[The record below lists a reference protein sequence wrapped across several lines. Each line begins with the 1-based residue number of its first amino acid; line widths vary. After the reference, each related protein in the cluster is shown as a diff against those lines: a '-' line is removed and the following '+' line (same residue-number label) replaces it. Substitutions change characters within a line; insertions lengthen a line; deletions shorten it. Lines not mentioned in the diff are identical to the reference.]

1 MMYLGLALGAVMIV
15 VAAATYWL
23 APKIGP
29 NPWFGMRT
37 GYSVASRDVWDKSN
51 RLGGVLFGAVGLVEW
66 LLTVAVTLL
75 ALDAATTSAV
85 FMGWLVLGAG
95 GATAWGL
102 LYSRK
107 LAQATQLARD
117 LKPVPFRWSYVAP
130 VLGSAAVLVAVA
142 LLFYPQL
149 PADHIATHFAMDGS
163 ANGWMDRNGFML
175 SWLILAG
182 LFTLLDLAVVV
193 WTTKEP
199 LIAVDRLGDK
209 WWMGPERGL
218 TFMAAL
224 FTFLNLFFCVIVWD
238 TAAFTLQGAHA
249 IPANML
255 IWTVV
260 PILVAVV
267 SGFFLLAQRKDLRA

>member
-1 MMYLGLALGAVMIV
+1 MMCFGLALGAVMIL

-37 GYSVASRDVWDKSN
+37 GYSVASREIWDKSN

-66 LLTVAVTLL
+66 LLTVGVTLL
-75 ALDAATTSAV
+75 ALDAATTSTV
-85 FMGWLVLGAG
+85 LMGWLIVGAS

-102 LYSRK
+102 LYSRQ
-107 LAQATQLARD
+107 LAQDTQAARD
-117 LKPVPFRWSYVAP
+117 LKPVPFRWAYVAP
-130 VLGSAAVLVAVA
+130 VLASAAVLIVVA
-142 LLFYPQL
+142 LFFYPQL
-149 PADHIATHFAMDGS
+149 PADRLATHFDLDGS
-163 ANGWMDRNGFML
+163 ANGWMDRNGFMVSFL
-175 SWLILAG
+175 LLAG

-218 TFMAAL
+218 TFMAGL
-224 FTFLNLFFCVIVWD
+224 FTFLNLFFCVILWD
-238 TAAFTLQGAHA
+238 TAAFNLHGAHL
-249 IPANML
+249 IPANMI

-267 SGFFLLAQRKDLRA
+267 AGFFLLAQRKDLRA